1 MVKKMCS
8 TSSDT
13 TDDEHGISSVPPAP
27 AAAAPPVETTRKLH
41 LGRGSEGESF
51 ITQRVYKKTS
61 SNAMITLY
69 LASREMVHRMGSVE
83 PLRGVLY
90 ADPKFAVGFRI
101 FGQLTLTFRY
111 GRDDEEVMGLR
122 FCNEAIIALKQ
133 ICPKVETDGDQ
144 KEDLS
149 PLQEALVERLGAG
162 AHPFTLEVGIA
173 PPSVQLIPAKRYTGA
188 PIGTHY
194 DVRVFIADPHVDESV
209 KRRSAVRMGVRLIH
223 RVSEDTKCY
232 HQPPSVCTTP
242 SKASLP
248 RCLRLRLSQKAF
260 KSRQDSTDTGE
271 TCTGDQW
278 TGIEG
283 PHGAVDK
290 PFLWAEGRVSLK
302 AALNKSVYRHGE
314 QVSATVDVHNES
326 RKIVRKIRVF
336 VVQHVDVCMFSN
348 GKFKNVVAD
357 CSISDQIAPGETYH
371 KTFHLIPMRG
381 PTKNWLAVES
391 SLQAGSSSG
400 MGSNRNGQYTVIPA
414 AGESGIYQEIAS
426 SAPRAQHQTPEER
439 NVFAIY
445 VSYYVKVKLTLSGM
459 GGELSLKLPFTLGY
473 ADSELSDEK
482 TTKKHY
488 SSIMEE
494 EFEHI
499 SDAGHQRRNS
509 ASAIPGCSS
518 KKTSE
523 SEDIGA
529 VVSVTEAQVHQSSSI
544 ETNKNPIV

>member
-13 TDDEHGISSVPPAP
+13 TDDEHGISSAPPAP
-27 AAAAPPVETTRKLH
+27 AAAPVETT
-41 LGRGSEGESF
+41 
-51 ITQRVYKKTS
+51 RVYKKTS

-69 LASREMVHRMGSVE
+69 LASREMIHRMGSVE

-90 ADPKFAVGFRI
+90 ADPKFVSGFRI

-133 ICPKVETDGDQ
+133 ICPQVETDGDR

-209 KRRSAVRMGVRLIH
+209 KRRSSVRMGVRLIH
-223 RVSEDTKCY
+223 RVSEDAKC

-260 KSRQDSTDTGE
+260 KSRQDSTDTE
-271 TCTGDQW
+271 PCTGDQW

-391 SLQAGSSSG
+391 SLQAGSFGSN
-400 MGSNRNGQYTVIPA
+400 MGNRNGQYTVIPA
-414 AGESGIYQEIAS
+414 AGESTIQQEIAS

-445 VSYYVKVKLTLSGM
+445 VSYYVKVKLALSGM

-473 ADSELSDEK
+473 ADSDPDDDK

-494 EFEHI
+494 DFEQI
-499 SDAGHQRRNS
+499 SEPALQRRNS
-509 ASAIPGCSS
+509 AGAIPGCSS

-523 SEDIGA
+523 SEEIGA

>member
-8 TSSDT
+8 TSSEA
-13 TDDEHGISSVPPAP
+13 TDDEHGISSAPPP
-27 AAAAPPVETTRKLH
+27 PPVETT
-41 LGRGSEGESF
+41 
-51 ITQRVYKKTS
+51 RVYKKTS

-69 LASREMVHRMGSVE
+69 LATREMVHRMGSVE

-90 ADPKFAVGFRI
+90 ADPKFAAGFRI

-133 ICPKVETDGDQ
+133 IYPKPETDGDH

-149 PLQEALVERLGAG
+149 PLQEALVERLGDG
-162 AHPFTLEVGIA
+162 AHPFTLEVGMA

-260 KSRQDSTDTGE
+260 KSRQDSTDTGDL
-271 TCTGDQW
+271 CTGDQW

-302 AALNKSVYRHGE
+302 AALNKSVYQHGE
-314 QVSATVDVHNES
+314 QVSATVDIHNES
-326 RKIVRKIRVF
+326 RKMVRKIRVF

-357 CSISDQIAPGETYH
+357 CSISDQVAPSETYH

-391 SLQAGSSSG
+391 SLQTGSMGSSISG
-400 MGSNRNGQYTVIPA
+400 NRNGQYTVIPA
-414 AGESGIYQEIAS
+414 AGETGAQQEIAS
-426 SAPRAQHQTPEER
+426 SAPRAPQQQQQQQQQQQTSEER

-473 ADSELSDEK
+473 ADQDPTDDK
-482 TTKKHY
+482 NTKKHY

-494 EFEHI
+494 DFEQI
-499 SDAGHQRRNS
+499 TDAGHHQRRNS
-509 ASAIPGCSS
+509 ASAIPGCSNS
-518 KKTSE
+518 CGSSNKKKTSE
-523 SEDIGA
+523 SEDTGA
-529 VVSVTEAQVHQSSSI
+529 VVNVTEAQVHQSSSI
-544 ETNKNPIV
+544 ETKNTIV